1 MVSTLLPPTHN
12 LHCANNNS
20 GDRSLGLRAE
30 LAVILGSS
38 DWLSGLHDE
47 TVLSGLCYPLLR
59 HLFFFCKSFD
69 KLVNFFEVTYFGDFA
84 TSLSE

>member
-59 HLFFFCKSFD
+59 HFFILF
-69 KLVNFFEVTYFGDFA
+69 L
-84 TSLSE
+84 

>member
-1 MVSTLLPPTHN
+1 MTFIISISEFSRRHYMVSTLLPPTHN

-20 GDRSLGLRAE
+20 GDRSLGLWAE

-47 TVLSGLCYPLLR
+47 TVLSGLCYPLFR
-59 HLFFFCKSFD
+59 PFFFF
-69 KLVNFFEVTYFGDFA
+69 VNHLI
-84 TSLSE
+84 S